1 VVAAQSEAM
10 AAHRVADASRGNRAA
25 GTEQRPDPCGGR
37 LGSAG
42 GAAAEGWGVL
52 AAPRRKAG
60 GGSDAVG
67 GHRLGIKAAEEKIR
81 FSPI

>member
-42 GAAAEGWGVL
+42 GAAAEGG
-52 AAPRRKAG
+52 RRERCCRRTQVRDK
-60 GGSDAVG
+60 GS
-67 GHRLGIKAAEEKIR
+67 
-81 FSPI
+81 